1 MTGLMCDPVYWK
13 DFPGTFALS
22 LLTYYLLTLSLLT
35 YYYSCFAYLLIS
47 GLTLLER
54 RKGNLNAFQA
64 VH

>member
-1 MTGLMCDPVYWK
+1 MTILA
-13 DFPGTFALS
+13 ALCLELS
-22 LLTYYLLTLSLLT
+22 KRKKEVEKILLTYYLLTLSLLT

-64 VH
+64 VY